1 MKKGEVMQAEKKGS
15 YRININES
23 ILEIEAHGPFD
34 NTVLK
39 QYQSEVKSIVGYFK
53 QLPWGSLVIYHGN
66 GIFSPE
72 AELTLI
78 EVTKYR
84 KEHGMIA
91 NASVIL
97 NSLHA
102 DTQQMQLQR
111 VYQESKL
118 PFHVF
123 SNIEHAKGWLVDYV
137 EQQRSNVK

>member
-1 MKKGEVMQAEKKGS
+1 MQVETKGS

-34 NTVLK
+34 NDALK
-39 QYQSEVKSIVGYFK
+39 RYQHEIKNMVGYFN
-53 QLPWGSLVIYHGN
+53 QRPWGSLVVYHGN

-84 KEHGMIA
+84 IEHGMIA

-97 NSLHA
+97 NSQHA
-102 DTQQMQLQR
+102 DLQQMQLQR

-123 SNIEHAKGWLVDYV
+123 SNIEHAKDWLIDYV
-137 EQQRSNVK
+137 EQQRSNV